1 MDTSVI
7 VFVIIGIGALL
18 YFTNH
23 RVSISE
29 IKSPIQEAQE
39 LEKLDLVVE
48 LRDEIHSL
56 KEEIKEVE
64 LERNNLLKKL
74 KYIESN
80 ILTDSQNDD
89 LLYYDD

>member
-7 VFVIIGIGALL
+7 VFIVIGIAALL

-29 IKSPIQEAQE
+29 IKGPVESAKE
-39 LEKLDLVVE
+39 LEDLDLVQG
-48 LRDEIHSL
+48 LRAEIDSL
-56 KEEIKEVE
+56 EKEVKELE
-64 LERNNLLKKL
+64 LERKNLLKKL

-80 ILTDSQNDD
+80 ILTDSQHND